1 MPDLATYTPMGDKK
15 NSDFFEEYL
24 PRVYD
29 RRRESGLNEIVGNTA
44 AVVVQVQH
52 GDAVLYMAELA
63 AMGPYRLQ
71 TSRLTDTHKLHVL
84 QSKPEY
90 PRLIVLEPL
99 TADYE
104 DNMTRWNMLY
114 PLARNKPN
122 ARYIGEIYKA
132 SSTKAVREALEPQNI
147 RFNYPGDSPNKFYAM
162 EHLTFTFL
170 SDFTYNRV
178 GYVDVDLD
186 DIDELGLGEPF
197 NLTADEREKLDR
209 AAALQSEHGIDGLVL
224 GIDHLATRILA
235 GDREHALLEYLT
247 QVPYYFWGAYNI
259 HEMNSSTNVTRHP
272 DIGDDKLSPAR
283 VFTANNTPSIVNSFD
298 NLPMP
303 TEDFVRNFG
312 RRMHHIAMAV
322 IDGHVVD
329 EKNVDYVVRQL
340 ADMGTPFLAH
350 VVGECKDD
358 PNLKQIFSKSSPYSL
373 LITEYIERCHNYE
386 GFFTRDNVAALTAAA
401 GADERYEH
409 GHVFD

>member
-1 MPDLATYTPMGDKK
+1 MMDLATYTPMGDKK

-29 RRRESGLNEIVGNTA
+29 RRAQSGLNEIVGNMA

-52 GDAVLYMAELA
+52 GDGVLYVAELA
-63 AMGPYRLQ
+63 AMGPYRIQ
-71 TSRLTDTHKLHVL
+71 TMRLTETHKVYVL
-84 QSKPEY
+84 RSKPEF

-99 TADYE
+99 TATYE

-114 PLARNKPN
+114 PLARKKPN
-122 ARYIGEIYKA
+122 ARYIGEIYQA

-147 RFNYPGDSPNKFYAM
+147 RFNYPGDSPNSFYASD
-162 EHLTFTFL
+162 HLTFTFL

-186 DIDELGLGEPF
+186 DIDTLALGEEIS
-197 NLTADEREKLDR
+197 LTASEREKLDS
-209 AAALQSEHGIDGLVL
+209 AAELQFEHGLDGLVM

-247 QVPYYFWGAYNI
+247 LVPYYFWGAYNI

-322 IDGHVVD
+322 TDGHVAA

-340 ADMGTPFLAH
+340 ADMGTPFLAK

-373 LITEYIERCHNYE
+373 LITEYIERCHNFE
-386 GFFTRDNVAALTAAA
+386 GFFTRDNVASLTAAA

>member
-1 MPDLATYTPMGDKK
+1 MLDLATYTPMGDKK

-29 RRRESGLNEIVGNTA
+29 RRRESGLNEIVGNMA
-44 AVVVQVQH
+44 AVVVQVEH

-84 QSKPEY
+84 QSQPEF

-99 TADYE
+99 TASYE

-147 RFNYPGDSPNKFYAM
+147 RFNYPGDSPNEFYAM

-209 AAALQSEHGIDGLVL
+209 AAALQAEHGIDGLVL
-224 GIDHLATRILA
+224 GVDHAATRILA

-247 QVPYYFWGAYNI
+247 LVPYYFWGAYNI

-272 DIGDDKLSPAR
+272 DIGDDKRSPAR

-312 RRMHHIAMAV
+312 RRMHHLAMAV
-322 IDGHVVD
+322 IDGHVAD

>member
-1 MPDLATYTPMGDKK
+1 MLDLATYTPMGDKK

-71 TSRLTDTHKLHVL
+71 TSRLTDTHKLYVL

-114 PLARNKPN
+114 PLARSKPN

-147 RFNYPGDSPNKFYAM
+147 RFNYPGDSPNQFYAM

-209 AAALQSEHGIDGLVL
+209 AAALQAEHGIDGLVL
-224 GIDHLATRILA
+224 GIDHA
-235 GDREHALLEYLT
+235 G
-247 QVPYYFWGAYNI
+247 
-259 HEMNSSTNVTRHP
+259 HP
-272 DIGDDKLSPAR
+272 DPRG
-283 VFTANNTPSIVNSFD
+283 
-298 NLPMP
+298 
-303 TEDFVRNFG
+303 
-312 RRMHHIAMAV
+312 
-322 IDGHVVD
+322 
-329 EKNVDYVVRQL
+329 
-340 ADMGTPFLAH
+340 
-350 VVGECKDD
+350 
-358 PNLKQIFSKSSPYSL
+358 
-373 LITEYIERCHNYE
+373 
-386 GFFTRDNVAALTAAA
+386 
-401 GADERYEH
+401 
-409 GHVFD
+409 